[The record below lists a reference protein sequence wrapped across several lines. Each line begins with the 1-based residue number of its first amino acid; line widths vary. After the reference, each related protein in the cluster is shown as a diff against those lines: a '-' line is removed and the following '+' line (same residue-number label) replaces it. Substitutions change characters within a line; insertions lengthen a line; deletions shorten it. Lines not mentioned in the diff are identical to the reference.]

1 MPKPTSA
8 TTILRP
14 DLGSV
19 AMEFMENQTD
29 FIGMQVLPPFEVAE
43 QSGDYPVIPLEALAN
58 TPDTKRAPRG
68 NYSRDDYEFE
78 LDNYSCAEHG
88 YEEPV
93 DEVEVKLYKR
103 YFDVEKIASLRA
115 IKTVLRAQE
124 KRIADMV
131 FNESNFT
138 AHAITN
144 EWDDA
149 TNAVPIS
156 DVNTGRLAIQAAT
169 GLDPNTLIISY
180 STFLDLGLVA
190 QLIDRIKYTHPE
202 VVKGEVSAV
211 LLAQALGVQKVLVG
225 KGLYNSAKK
234 GQTASMAR
242 LWDHEYAMLCVTDDG
257 NDIETPCLGKTFRW
271 GADDPGNV
279 IESYRE
285 ESVRSDIIRARQHTD
300 EELINTTAAYLLSN
314 ITT

>member
-1 MPKPTSA
+1 MPRPTSA
-8 TTILRP
+8 TTIQRP

-19 AMEFMENQTD
+19 AMEFMEKQAD

-78 LDNYSCAEHG
+78 LDSYSCVEHG

-103 YFDVEKIASLRA
+103 YFDVEKIAALRA
-115 IKTVLRAQE
+115 IRTVLRAQE

-131 FNESNFT
+131 FNASNFT
-138 AHAITN
+138 AHAVTN

-149 TNAVPIS
+149 SNATPIN

-180 STFLDLGLVA
+180 STFLDLGLVD
-190 QLIDRIKYTHPE
+190 QIIDRIKYTHPE
-202 VVKGEVSAV
+202 VVRGEVSAV
-211 LLAQALGVQKVLVG
+211 LLAQAFGVEKVLVG

-234 GQTASMAR
+234 GQTASMSR
-242 LWDHEYAMLCVTDDG
+242 LWDKEYAMLCVTNDDG
-257 NDIETPCLGKTFRW
+257 DIETPCIGRTFRW

-285 ESVRSDIIRARQHTD
+285 EQVRSDIIRARQFTD
-300 EELINTTAAYLLSN
+300 EELINTNAAYLLSN